1 MKLGIYSDAGTATC
15 MAYPASLGHEKVDA
29 DSFASWDVDLLKYDN
44 CYSVDPIKVRNRRP
58 PITKACSVIVVKRL
72 LRWAFACIAGERA
85 SAL

>member
-29 DSFASWDVDLLKYDN
+29 DTFASWDIDLLKYDN
-44 CYSVDPIKVRNRRP
+44 CYSVDPMLVRKRHP
-58 PITKACSVIVVKRL
+58 LFTQACSVIVSKRCL
-72 LRWAFACIAGERA
+72 QLAFACAAGERA